1 MSSRETGVLLSVRH
15 LRTVVE
21 TAHGTFPA
29 VDDVSFDLPSGA
41 VLGIVGESGS
51 GKTLLSLS
59 ILGLLPTRA
68 RIDGGEVLLDG
79 RNLCGLSER
88 ELRGVRGRRIGMVFQ
103 EPLTS
108 FDPLYTVGD
117 QIAESVRRHSGLGRA
132 KARARAVELLDTVG
146 IARPDLACDEYPHQ
160 LSGGMRQ
167 RAMIA
172 MALAP
177 EPQLLIADEPTTAL
191 DVTIQAQILELL
203 RTLQRERGIAVLF
216 ISHNLGV
223 IAEVV
228 DEVMVMYGGQEMEL
242 THVERLFDAPAHP
255 YTRSLL
261 EARPTLDRESTRLRA
276 IPGQVPSLE
285 SRPAGCPFHP
295 RCDRALEICAR
306 ERPASLA
313 VGASQRVACWLHGP
327 RRDAS
332 APGPRGGVTS

>member
-1 MSSRETGVLLSVRH
+1 MSNQETGILLRVRN
-15 LRTVVE
+15 LRTVVD
-21 TAHGTFPA
+21 TVHGTFPA
-29 VDDVSFDLPSGA
+29 VDDVSFDLSSGA

-59 ILGLLPTRA
+59 ILGLLPKRA

-108 FDPLYTVGD
+108 FDPLYTIGD
-117 QIAESVRRHSGLGRA
+117 QIAESVRRHSGLSR
-132 KARARAVELLDTVG
+132 KQARARTEELLDTVG
-146 IARPDLACDEYPHQ
+146 IARPDLVADEYPHQ

-177 EPQLLIADEPTTAL
+177 DPQLLIADEPTTAL
-191 DVTIQAQILELL
+191 DVTIQAQILALL
-203 RTLQRERGIAVLF
+203 GKLQHERGIAVLF

-228 DEVMVMYGGQEMEL
+228 DEVMVMYGGQVMEH
-242 THVERLFDAPAHP
+242 TDVERLFDAPAHP
-255 YTRSLL
+255 YTRSLP
-261 EARPTLDRESTRLRA
+261 EARPRLDGDRARLRA
-276 IPGQVPSLE
+276 IPGQVPSLG
-285 SRPAGCPFHP
+285 SRPSGCPFHP
-295 RCDRALEICAR
+295 RCDRALKICAR
-306 ERPASLA
+306 ERPATLA
-313 VGASQRVACWLHGP
+313 VGASRRVACWLHAQGGGP
-327 RRDAS
+327 SLA
-332 APGPRGGVTS
+332 GGDS

>member
-1 MSSRETGVLLSVRH
+1 MSSPGTGPLLRVRN
-15 LRTVVE
+15 LRTVVD

-29 VDDVSFDLPSGA
+29 VDDVSFDLSSGA

-59 ILGLLPTRA
+59 ILGLLPKRA
-68 RIDGGEVLLDG
+68 RLAGGEVLLDG
-79 RNLCGLSER
+79 TDLRGLSER

-103 EPLTS
+103 EPQTS

-117 QIAESVRRHSGLGRA
+117 QVAESLRRHSGLDRRQ
-132 KARARAVELLDTVG
+132 ARARAVQMLDTVG
-146 IARPDLACDEYPHQ
+146 IPRPDLVYDEYPFQ
-160 LSGGMRQ
+160 LSGGLRQ

-177 EPQLLIADEPTTAL
+177 DPQLLIADEPTTAL
-191 DVTIQAQILELL
+191 DVTIQAQILALL
-203 RTLQRERGIAVLF
+203 EKLQRERGIAVLF

-228 DEVMVMYGGQEMEL
+228 DEVMVMYGGQVMEH
-242 THVERLFDAPAHP
+242 TDVERLFDGPAHP

-261 EARPTLDRESTRLRA
+261 EARPTLDRDRTRLRS

-285 SRPAGCPFHP
+285 SRPSGCPFHP
-295 RCDRALEICAR
+295 RCDEAMEICAR
-306 ERPASLA
+306 ERPATLA
-313 VGASQRVACWLHGP
+313 VGVRQRVACWRYGEGSGRSL
-327 RRDAS
+327 A
-332 APGPRGGVTS
+332 GGGS